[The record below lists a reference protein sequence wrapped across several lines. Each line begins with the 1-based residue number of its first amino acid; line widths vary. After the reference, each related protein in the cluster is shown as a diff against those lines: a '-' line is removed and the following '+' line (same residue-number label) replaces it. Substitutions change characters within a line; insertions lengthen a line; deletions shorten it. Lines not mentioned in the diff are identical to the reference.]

1 MARKNGNKAHR
12 QRKLNI
18 PRNFHFMYSTHEFG
32 DDATVVRYLG
42 EQDDDRLLCF
52 HPEGYSLWIHL
63 HHLWNVPRSLPV
75 AA

>member
-12 QRKLNI
+12 RPNLNI
-18 PRNFHFMYSTHEFG
+18 PKNWHFMYSTHEFG

-42 EQDDDRLLCF
+42 EQDDDFLLCF
-52 HPEGYSLWIHL
+52 HPEGYATWIHL
-63 HHLWNVPRSLPV
+63 HQLYNMPKASLV